1 LANAW
6 ESGSSDERGSSFT
19 NQRGSIVNQ
28 LAEWIRVAALSM
40 SPEHLVDKFL
50 DRLEELRCAMA
61 LVEID
66 RLARSEARTRVL
78 FD

>member
-1 LANAW
+1 M
-6 ESGSSDERGSSFT
+6 RGSMM
-19 NQRGSIVNQ
+19 NQ
-28 LAEWIRVAALSM
+28 LAERMRDAALSM
-40 SPEHLVDKFL
+40 SPVHLIDKLL

-66 RLARSEARTRVL
+66 GLARNEARARVL